1 MKNNLTIA
9 LVAAGVLVLIGIGY
23 FAFRGDKSTYENTG
37 TNTDT
42 SSNTAST
49 TGDMVKYTD
58 PGVRFY
64 FYYPKDFKVSG
75 PTNTLTRSWRSNATT
90 NGYLLSKVVIPKSY
104 MPGTNFSDAAVTVG
118 VSTDPRELG
127 GAGCPAGDTGT
138 APGSATAE
146 TINDQTFTKITNAE
160 AAAGN
165 RYDTKSYFTIRD
177 GDCYVIESVVHST
190 NIGNYPASSGIKEFD
205 KDKIDSLIDEIVK
218 SFTFTINSD

>member
-1 MKNNLTIA
+1 MKKNLNIA
-9 LVAAGVLVLIGIGY
+9 LIAAAALVLIVVGY

-49 TGDMVKYTD
+49 TGDMVKYND
-58 PGVRFY
+58 PGERFY
-64 FYYPKDFKVSG
+64 FYYPKDLKVAG
-75 PTNTLTRSWRSNATT
+75 PTNVLTKSWRNNATT
-90 NGYLLSKVVIPKSY
+90 NGYLLAKITVPKSY
-104 MPGTNFSDAAVTVG
+104 LPGTNFSDADVTVG

-127 GAGCPAGDTGT
+127 GAGCPAGNTG
-138 APGSATAE
+138 AALGSATAE

-165 RYDTKSYFTIRD
+165 RYDTTSYFTIRD

-205 KDKIDSLIDEIVK
+205 KDKINSLIDEIVK